1 MGDSANRAVRILV
14 VDPDLETSDRICRAL
29 LNEGYQC
36 ECTASAAR
44 ALVLT
49 RTQLPSLMIV
59 HTELDACSG
68 FDFVR
73 TVRSEYARQEIPVI
87 YVSQSTSPE
96 IVTESRNAGGIYFL
110 SKPID
115 PSVLLELVDKSLW
128 MPHLIRR
135 HIDNAAHLPGPKA
148 PRVFADLNTARVRVE
163 N

>member
-1 MGDSANRAVRILV
+1 MGDSTNRAVRILV
-14 VDPDLETSDRICRAL
+14 IDPDLETSDHICRVL

-36 ECTASAAR
+36 EHTSSAAR

-49 RTQLPSLMIV
+49 RNQLPALMIV
-59 HTELDACSG
+59 HTQLDACSG

-73 TVRSEYARQEIPVI
+73 TVRCEYPRQELPVI
-87 YVSQSTSPE
+87 YVSQSSSPE
-96 IVTESRNAGGIYFL
+96 IVTEARNAGGIYFL

-135 HIDNAAHLPGPKA
+135 HIDNAAHQPAPKA
-148 PRVFADLNTARVRVE
+148 PRVFADLTRPLGPARK
-163 N
+163 